1 MDADQIAQQAMSLRD
16 NEVFQMA
23 LDGLRTDALDALI
36 RADAT
41 DAPAIN
47 KHQATVR
54 VVDELRADLEGF
66 IRSGQ
71 PKTKPGLA

>member
-1 MDADQIAQQAMSLRD
+1 MDNEQIAQLAMSLRD

-23 LDGLRTDALDALI
+23 LDNLRNGAIEALVKVNATDTDAI
-36 RADAT
+36 
-41 DAPAIN
+41 
-47 KHQATVR
+47 HSYQATVR

>member
-1 MDADQIAQQAMSLRD
+1 MDIDQIAQQAMSLRD
-16 NEVFQMA
+16 NDAFQLA
-23 LDGLRTDALDALI
+23 LDGIRINALEALI
-36 RADAT
+36 RADAN
-41 DAPAIN
+41 DALAIN

-54 VVDELRADLEGF
+54 VVDELRANLEGF

>member
-1 MDADQIAQQAMSLRD
+1 MTPEQLAQQAMSLRD
-16 NEVFQMA
+16 NDVFQMA
-23 LDGLRTDALDALI
+23 LDNQRNGAIEALVKV
-36 RADAT
+36 DAT
-41 DAPAIN
+41 DTNAI
-47 KHQATVR
+47 HSYQATVR

>member
-1 MDADQIAQQAMSLRD
+1 MDTDQTAQLAMSLRD

-23 LDGLRTDALDALI
+23 LDNLRNGAIEALVKVN
-36 RADAT
+36 AT
-41 DAPAIN
+41 DTTAI
-47 KHQATVR
+47 HSYQATVR